1 VSSARKTDSGPSVV
15 EVVVVGLAVVVVGA
29 LVVEVVVGSVVVA
42 VPNAQPPMNSATIA
56 TVANR
61 RSFITASTFG

>member
-1 VSSARKTDSGPSVV
+1 
-15 EVVVVGLAVVVVGA
+15 VGA